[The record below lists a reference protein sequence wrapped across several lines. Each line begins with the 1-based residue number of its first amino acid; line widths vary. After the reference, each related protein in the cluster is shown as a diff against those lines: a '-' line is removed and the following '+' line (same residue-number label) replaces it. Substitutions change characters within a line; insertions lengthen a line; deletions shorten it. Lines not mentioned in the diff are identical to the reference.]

1 MKFCEKCGKELMDE
15 AVICPS
21 CGCVVE
27 NGQSKNQAPEN
38 ADPKSNWDSIKRTK
52 VTTAF
57 AFLCPIVGLI
67 LGIIGLV
74 KSEQEDVKKR
84 YRGAIILSVA
94 VWIVS
99 IIIMML

>member
-15 AVICPS
+15 AVMCPS
-21 CGCVVE
+21 CGCAVE

-38 ADPKSNWDSIKRTK
+38 ADAKSNWDSIKRTK
-52 VTTAF
+52 VATAF